1 MESQRKA
8 PSLSLD
14 VYASSA
20 ASVASVPAQAV
31 FVPTQLPPRPTSS
44 PSTLLPPTSIYPS
57 NAVVESQTSGGQ
69 AIPHAEPT
77 DTTAMQVPTKSELV
91 VNDVAPIPMGD
102 GAMAQLLASVET
114 VGSTVI
120 ELMESRSQREQ
131 KTGMK
136 GREEEVEDE
145 EMRENAE
152 TEQKESRPDKSV
164 SASKELDTSRSIP
177 QPLLPSPPSVTT
189 TVAADIDVGV
199 VTGVEE
205 KSKVAADDEVV
216 DTVTQLSLSPP
227 KSKSKPV
234 VRVVRKRR
242 CVSSTLQM
250 MRSYADTL
258 QPVDCVILVERCS
271 PFSRNTRF
279 MEYFKTEFLS
289 KILSD
294 LNGGPPVDTD
304 FGRDSYTSLYSLHT
318 FDWRNPEPPTTL
330 VSDTA
335 IIKSIFTALD
345 TLQPS
350 GVPPVARGDEGIP
363 IVPLLRVALSL
374 FDSLETH
381 RRRALGLRLR
391 RRHLILLLRSPCATL
406 EPLEAEAA
414 VLSGEAVAESSIV
427 VAETAQCAEMAT
439 AGESVSMEGAI
450 GESNMMRKGVL
461 AQLRELR
468 VAVSVFSPC
477 EHKNLR
483 RLAQMCNMLP
493 PDIRRD
499 LEWPTVIFSR
509 EISQVSLAQRHS
521 SGPTG
526 SRRSTAPLSPQLQQR
541 LQQTPPQPTSA
552 LGSAE
557 PSPRHP
563 LQAQNQ
569 QPQQQH
575 VPSSLPQQQQPPMVR
590 HMVGDCSAPS
600 PHQTRLPVPYPPGS
614 NPMAAGSGQS
624 HTAFSGPNSIEPAQ
638 SHHLHQGLQRSLGSG
653 SGLTGPSSVPDALS
667 STYQVSPMAAQ
678 GYGLAPPLS
687 AESQVSRPPH
697 QPIPQQQQQQ
707 QPQQAPPPQQQ
718 YYSPVAPTPYDGESA
733 LSGLSPAMASDP
745 YLRVNYPPNPSP
757 MCSGAN
763 VGINSTTSATNDSQ
777 STSGLQNSSEPLNS
791 DHHHQQQQ
799 QAKQRPTSQQQ
810 QQQPVPS
817 PYTIPS
823 TPHSA
828 EQTNVQYHLRQHPS
842 PYQAPQQ
849 SPMTTNPV
857 PVSTVVGGSYHPPS
871 TLAYPMAEMSRYQ
884 STGSPLNAM
893 RPSAPTAPPGR
904 VMGEERALLWE
915 GQLNVRGQMLAYV
928 QIFFEVTAP
937 RMNFPWQKSSCLML
951 QLEQV
956 DRDSQMGQILSHHIS
971 SYLLPTKLVIA
982 FKAGAISHFKTPDIL
997 STEFEFIFNLFNGS
1011 IAPGVIAFVCLLCT
1025 DDGHVIG
1032 LMPKDSETFRGDML
1046 LRQLHRCQRV
1056 VPERQQQQYDAG
1068 LLEMQTQQQQ
1078 PSPAYSTNTPSLPNT
1093 PSKMVRPSTATP
1105 SPLVGR
1111 SGGGSGS
1118 GSMPSRVGGGGG
1130 GVMIEENEMVQQ
1142 QQQPQHFMTAYQ
1154 QIPPQQQQQMQQQ
1167 QQQSQMPRQPLWQDQ
1182 RQAGA
1187 PSDLIQQQ
1195 QQPRPYQTY
1204 QHPPQQQMMMSS
1216 GPGGQSQQQQ
1226 HLYQPQGVPTAQS
1239 TYMQQKIPG
1248 VMSQQQQQQQQ
1259 LQRPQTYPGLVTP
1272 RQQLRD
1278 ASGRFQSSSAAA
1290 AAAAAAATPPGG
1302 QEYHT
1307 PPLPPSYPPTAGA
1320 PMYDMPQQYAGMTP
1334 TPRMSAYVR
1343 PSPAMRP
1350 GFPRMNS
1357 AAAAAAAYVARAPV
1371 SRAIPRGMGVRG
1383 ISQPHLVMPAGPGE
1397 GMIYENPMDQQV
1409 QTQQQQQQ
1417 GVFEPNAAASS
1428 STPHNQPPMF

>member
-1 MESQRKA
+1 M
-8 PSLSLD
+8 L
-14 VYASSA
+14 
-20 ASVASVPAQAV
+20 PAQPLLLA
-31 FVPTQLPPRPTSS
+31 FLHKLSSFQPNFHLDPPQVPLPP
-44 PSTLLPPTSIYPS
+44 PPTSIYCS
-57 NAVVESQTSGGQ
+57 NVAAELQTSGGQ
-69 AIPHAEPT
+69 AIPHTEPT
-77 DTTAMQVPTKSELV
+77 DSTALQISTKGKAL
-91 VNDVAPIPMGD
+91 VNDLASIPVED
-102 GAMAQLLASVET
+102 SAMARLLASVEPMGPT
-114 VGSTVI
+114 AV
-120 ELMESRSQREQ
+120 ESMDPRSHGEQ
-131 KTGMK
+131 K
-136 GREEEVEDE
+136 
-145 EMRENAE
+145 
-152 TEQKESRPDKSV
+152 P
-164 SASKELDTSRSIP
+164 P
-177 QPLLPSPPSVTT
+177 PPSPTVTT
-189 TVAADIDVGV
+189 TGAPDIDVGV
-199 VTGVEE
+199 VMVEE
-205 KSKVAADDEVV
+205 KSKVAVDGEAA
-216 DTVTQLSLSPP
+216 DTVTQLSLSSP
-227 KSKSKPV
+227 KSKPKPV

-242 CVSSTLQM
+242 HVLSTLQM
-250 MRSYADTL
+250 MRNYADTL

-294 LNGGPPVDTD
+294 LNGGPPVDTN

-318 FDWRNPEPPTTL
+318 FNWRNPEPPTTL

-374 FDSLETH
+374 FDDLETH

-414 VLSGEAVAESSIV
+414 VLSGEAVADRPIA
-427 VAETAQCAEMAT
+427 VAEAVECAESAITRELMAID
-439 AGESVSMEGAI
+439 GATTD
-450 GESNMMRKGVL
+450 NNTMRKGVL

-468 VAVSVFSPC
+468 VAVSIFSPC

-493 PDIRRD
+493 PDVRLD
-499 LEWPTVIFSR
+499 SEWPTVIFSR

-521 SGPTG
+521 GSSTA
-526 SRRSTAPLSPQLQQR
+526 SRRSMAPLSPQQQR
-541 LQQTPPQPTSA
+541 LQQTPPQSTSA
-552 LGSAE
+552 LGSTE

-563 LQAQNQ
+563 LQTQNQ
-569 QPQQQH
+569 QPQQQQ
-575 VPSSLPQQQQPPMVR
+575 VPSSLPQQQQQQPPMVR
-590 HMVGDCSAPS
+590 HMVGGAGDCSAHS
-600 PHQTRLPVPYPPGS
+600 PHQTRLPVPYPPS
-614 NPMAAGSGQS
+614 NNPMAAGSGQS
-624 HTAFSGPNSIEPAQ
+624 HTTFSGPNSIEPAQ

-667 STYQVSPMAAQ
+667 STYQVSPMATQ
-678 GYGLAPPLS
+678 GYGLAPQLS

-697 QPIPQQQQQQ
+697 QSIPPQQQQQ

-718 YYSPVAPTPYDGESA
+718 YYSPVAPTPYDGEGA

-757 MCSGAN
+757 MCSSAN
-763 VGINSTTSATNDSQ
+763 VSINSTTATNDSQ
-777 STSGLQNSSEPLNS
+777 PAVGLQNSSEPLNS

-810 QQQPVPS
+810 QPVPS
-817 PYTIPS
+817 PYTIPG

-828 EQTNVQYHLRQHPS
+828 EPTNVQYHLRQHPS

-849 SPMTTNPV
+849 SPMSANPV
-857 PVSTVVGGSYHPPS
+857 PVSTVVGGPYHPS
-871 TLAYPMAEMSRYQ
+871 SALVYPMAEMNRYQ
-884 STGSPLNAM
+884 NTGSPLGAT
-893 RPSAPTAPPGR
+893 RPSAPVVPPGR

-937 RMNFPWQKSSCLML
+937 RMTFPWQKSSCLML

-971 SYLLPTKLVIA
+971 PYLLPTKLAIA
-982 FKAGAISHFKTPDIL
+982 FKNPESQIALQNRLLSPTPTSFTVGIL
-997 STEFEFIFNLFNGS
+997 PPLASFNGS

-1025 DDGHVIG
+1025 DDGHIMG
-1032 LMPKDSETFRGDML
+1032 LMPKDSEMFRGDIL

-1056 VPERQQQQYDAG
+1056 MPERQQQQYDAG
-1068 LLEMQTQQQQ
+1068 LLEMQSQQQQ

-1105 SPLVGR
+1105 SPVVGR
-1111 SGGGSGS
+1111 GCGGSGN
-1118 GSMPSRVGGGGG
+1118 GGGANMPPRVGGGG

-1142 QQQPQHFMTAYQ
+1142 QQQPQHFMTTYQ
-1154 QIPPQQQQQMQQQ
+1154 QMPPQQQQKMQQQ
-1167 QQQSQMPRQPLWQDQ
+1167 PQQSQIPRQPPWQDQ
-1182 RQAGA
+1182 RQAGT
-1187 PSDLIQQQ
+1187 PGDLIQQQ
-1195 QQPRPYQTY
+1195 QQPRPYQPY
-1204 QHPPQQQMMMSS
+1204 QHPPQQQMIISS

-1226 HLYQPQGVPTAQS
+1226 HLYQPQGVPMTQS
-1239 TYMQQKIPG
+1239 AYMQQKMPG
-1248 VMSQQQQQQQQ
+1248 VMPQQQQQQQQ

-1290 AAAAAAATPPGG
+1290 AAAAAAAVTPSGS
-1302 QEYHT
+1302 QEYHA
-1307 PPLPPSYPPTAGA
+1307 PPLPPYPPTAGA
-1320 PMYDMPQQYAGMTP
+1320 PMYDVPQQYAGMTP

-1343 PSPAMRP
+1343 PPPAMRP

-1357 AAAAAAAYVARAPV
+1357 AAAAAATYAARTPV
-1371 SRAIPRGMGVRG
+1371 GRAIPRGMGVRG
-1383 ISQPHLVMPAGPGE
+1383 ISQPHLVMTPGPGE
-1397 GMIYENPMDQQV
+1397 GMIYENPMDQQA
-1409 QTQQQQQQ
+1409 QTQQQQS
-1417 GVFEPNAAASS
+1417 VFESNAAVAS
-1428 STPHNQPPMF
+1428 STPHTQPPMF